1 MGLITPDYGLL
12 FWMLLSFG
20 VLMFLLKKFAWK
32 PILHGIKSREEM
44 ISKAL
49 HEAEMARTDIS
60 KLEERSAEIINKA
73 QSDSEAILLDAK
85 KTKERIIEE
94 ASLKAQQDAQK
105 FLDQAREILKREKEV
120 AQLEI
125 KVYASKIILD
135 ATERILRRELKDKNK
150 YEEQINL
157 VIQELSA
164 KN

>member
-12 FWMLLSFG
+12 FWMLVSFG
-20 VLMFLLKKFAWK
+20 ILMFLLKKFAWK

-49 HEAEMARTDIS
+49 HDADMARYEIS
-60 KLEERSAEIINKA
+60 KLEERGAQIINKA
-73 QSDSEAILLDAK
+73 QSEGEAIILDAK
-85 KTKERIIEE
+85 KARVRIIEE
-94 ASLKAQQDAQK
+94 ANLKAQQDAQK
-105 FLDQAREILKREKEV
+105 FLDQARDIIKREKDV

-125 KVYASKIILD
+125 KAYASKIILD
-135 ATERILRRELKDKNK
+135 ATERILRRELQDKNK